1 MTVEEDK
8 AKRRDTGHGTLDCN
22 VLNPPPSDKILQ
34 MPLSCIYMS
43 LNLEK
48 MKFDNF
54 TLGEMGIMVDRLGN
68 E

>member
-1 MTVEEDK
+1 MGPWIVVF
-8 AKRRDTGHGTLDCN
+8 HTLPRQIQSYRCFYF
-22 VLNPPPSDKILQ
+22 VF
-34 MPLSCIYMS
+34 YMS

-48 MKFDNF
+48 MKFENF